1 MVEVRVEL
9 AQCTGTICLPAHTTD
24 VMQRSALGLNVPA
37 LHLVEDAIT
46 TTNLRDTLLMLPAE
60 EDGPCNPAG
69 VLALEEQALG
79 LAILETEDLA
89 VTADV
94 QLALNMPSAHVHSNC
109 SVAAASPFQKSSVPL
124 WNIELVR
131 HGARSEWRWN
141 APCPGRSSGR

>member
-1 MVEVRVEL
+1 MVKARAGL
-9 AQCTGTICLPAHTTD
+9 AQFAKDVCPPARTTD
-24 VMQRSALGLNVPA
+24 VMKRSALDLDIPSLRV
-37 LHLVEDAIT
+37 VENAIMA
-46 TTNLRDTLLMLPAE
+46 TNLRDALLVLPAE

-109 SVAAASPFQKSSVPL
+109 TIADCPSSIPKSVVLL

-131 HGARSEWRWN
+131 HGARR
-141 APCPGRSSGR
+141 GGD